1 MRLAPSRAISSSVS
15 VISPACTE
23 EVSVDSLSMGGVSF
37 PPTASG
43 VFVCWA
49 HAEGYAALF
58 HPIKSRDPQLLR
70 IPQET
75 LDVAL
80 HPSGEYWQ
88 EKNDEAGRTRLIVR
102 LENVSPELVVL
113 EATGGFERSAAIALT
128 VAALPVVVI
137 NPRQVREFARATG
150 ELSKTDRI
158 DARILALFGE
168 RIRPEVRA
176 MPDEAALELEAFI
189 VRRRQL
195 INMQTAEKNRL
206 SRVQSP
212 VLKKSIETH
221 IRWLDKELKGV
232 DDEIDK
238 RIKENPLWRAKEQLL
253 ISVPG

>member
-1 MRLAPSRAISSSVS
+1 
-15 VISPACTE
+15 
-23 EVSVDSLSMGGVSF
+23 
-37 PPTASG
+37 

-70 IPQET
+70 IP
-75 LDVAL
+75 
-80 HPSGEYWQ
+80 
-88 EKNDEAGRTRLIVR
+88 
-102 LENVSPELVVL
+102 
-113 EATGGFERSAAIALT
+113 
-128 VAALPVVVI
+128 
-137 NPRQVREFARATG
+137 
-150 ELSKTDRI
+150 
-158 DARILALFGE
+158 LFGE

-253 ISVPG
+253 ISVPGVGPVTSRTL